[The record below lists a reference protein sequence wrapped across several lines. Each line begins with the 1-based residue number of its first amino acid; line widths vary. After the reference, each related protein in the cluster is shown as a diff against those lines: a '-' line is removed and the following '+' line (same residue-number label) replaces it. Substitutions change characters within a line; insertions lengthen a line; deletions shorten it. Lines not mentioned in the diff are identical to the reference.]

1 MPEVFAIVG
10 ASLAGGT
17 AAVTLR
23 EEGFGG
29 RVVLIGEEPQPP
41 YERPPLSK
49 EYLRGEQPFEDGLV
63 RPLDFYASNDIET
76 HFGTRAIRVDP
87 VEKTV
92 ELADAERVRYDKVLI
107 ATGSRNRQFPIP
119 GLDLEGVY
127 DLRTVEDCDRIRK
140 EIGPGRRAAVVGM
153 GFIGSEIASSLRQLD
168 VEVVA
173 VHGGKVPLYRVLGEE
188 VGRVMEG
195 IHRDHGVEMIFEDHV
210 SGFEGP
216 GRVERITT
224 KGRRT
229 IDCDFAVV
237 GVGVEPVTDVVA
249 GSGVDVNNGIV
260 VDEYCRTNVDGVFAA
275 GDVTNHYHPIFR
287 QRMRVEHWHNALN
300 QGAAAARSMMGVESA
315 YHEIHWFWS
324 DQYDYNLQ
332 YAGFHRDWDDL
343 IVRGSLEERDFVA
356 FYVKDGLVAAAV
368 GMNRG
373 RDVRRAMQLIKAR
386 AAVEP
391 KQLRDDDLD
400 LRELAS

>member
-1 MPEVFAIVG
+1 MSEVFVIVG
-10 ASLAGGT
+10 ASVAGGT

-23 EEGFGG
+23 EEGFDG

-49 EYLRGEQPFEDGLV
+49 EYLRGEQPFEDALV
-63 RPLDFYASNDIET
+63 RPLEFYASNDIET
-76 HFGTRAIRVDP
+76 RFETRATRVDP
-87 VEKTV
+87 ADRTI
-92 ELADAERVRYDKVLI
+92 ELSDGERVRYDKVLI
-107 ATGSRNRQFPIP
+107 ATGSRNRRFPIP
-119 GLDLEGVY
+119 GMDLEGVY
-127 DLRTVEDCDRIRK
+127 DLRTIEDCDRIRK
-140 EIGPGRRAAVVGM
+140 EIAPGQRAAVVGM

-168 VEVVA
+168 VEVVV
-173 VHGGKVPLYRVLGEE
+173 VHGGKVPLYRALGEE
-188 VGRVMEG
+188 VGRVMEH

-210 SGFEGP
+210 SGFEGS
-216 GRVERITT
+216 GRVERIVTQS
-224 KGRRT
+224 GRK

-237 GVGVEPVTDVVA
+237 GVGVEPVTDVVT
-249 GSGVDVNNGIV
+249 GSGVDVDNGIV
-260 VDEYCRTNVDGVFAA
+260 VDEFCRTNVDGVFAA

-300 QGAAAARSMMGVESA
+300 QGAAAARNMMGVASA
-315 YHEIHWFWS
+315 YDEIHWFWS

-343 IVRGSLEERDFVA
+343 IVRGRLEERDFVA

-373 RDVRRAMQLIKAR
+373 RDIRRAMQLIKAR
-386 AAVEP
+386 AAVDP
-391 KQLRDDDLD
+391 KQLSDDDLD